1 MDFCFSYKVGHHI
14 KIMIFFNLEI
24 ILDLQKNCKDNTEK
38 DHILFTQL
46 YLTSYTIIGLL
57 AKENNICSVCL
68 TQLYTL

>member
-14 KIMIFFNLEI
+14 KIMIFLNLEI

-46 YLTSYTIIGLL
+46 YLTSYT
-57 AKENNICSVCL
+57 
-68 TQLYTL
+68 